1 MFSLKSLL
9 DKVTSVQSDLSDKLS
24 TSPGW
29 ERETPDFPE
38 DVDLSTGKWSEH
50 FTLILFH
57 NFVKRSDLCAP
68 SKRAEVSMSL
78 LLSL

>member
-50 FTLILFH
+50 FMF
-57 NFVKRSDLCAP
+57 
-68 SKRAEVSMSL
+68 
-78 LLSL
+78 